1 VDEVGTARMAAAYQR
16 VSTVAEAVDQ
26 LVEHVVQQEA
36 GTLDA
41 LVRRVE
47 KYLDE
52 SDQIEDFELSRLALR
67 IPVLLYRLS
76 EGTTRASLAA
86 EVAKLVVERA
96 KAEALVVAE
105 GKTAADR
112 ASWASLHT
120 ESESI
125 AATAAKHVEKKLK
138 IKVEAARD
146 LYEGVKKIMTSRD
159 RDKEVFR
166 YMKEAKGL

>member
-1 VDEVGTARMAAAYQR
+1 MARLGAAYQR
-16 VSTVAEAVDQ
+16 ASTIAEAVDQ
-26 LVEHVVQQEA
+26 LVERVVQQEA

-41 LVRRVE
+41 LVNRVAQ
-47 KYLDE
+47 YLDE

-86 EVAKLVVERA
+86 EVAKLVAERA
-96 KAEALVVAE
+96 RAEALVNAQ

-125 AATAAKHVEKKLK
+125 AATAAKHVEKKLR

-146 LYEGVKKIMTSRD
+146 LYEAVKKIMTSRD

-166 YMKEAKGL
+166 YTKEGNGRA